1 MTQNASKLLF
11 CVHFSLRSL
20 PRSTLQTAGNTT
32 WEQHLLTAA
41 QSTTWANTF
50 QHNLRQHHGAAPMAA
65 GTAPQTAPCQ
75 QHTETTP
82 SLRTAPCGSGI
93 LRQPNRVPRQPRLF
107 FSEIKT
113 YSSET
118 KQFGNYH
125 RIFRKRS
132 SSETKT
138 CSFETKRSFSETKFF
153 RNWKPFF
160 GYQKVFFRIQRL
172 RKQKWFSSETKTYSS
187 DATWP
192 RVRQLFP
199 FLLEVRTPIVSSYLG
214 RKFNCENPR
223 VAWGLE
229 AHAVDL
235 AAGWLE
241 ALVRILRGA
250 TGSAAV
256 GGDWRIVHGKE
267 ILGTRGFKKC

>member
-1 MTQNASKLLF
+1 MEQRPWQLGQHHKQHPANSTQKQHLA
-11 CVHFSLRSL
+11 C
-20 PRSTLQTAGNTT
+20 
-32 WEQHLLTAA
+32 EQHPAVAA
-41 QSTTWANTF
+41 FFVN
-50 QHNLRQHHGAAPMAA
+50 
-65 GTAPQTAPCQ
+65 QTVFLVNQ
-75 QHTETTP
+75 D
-82 SLRTAPCGSGI
+82 
-93 LRQPNRVPRQPRLF
+93 F
-107 FSEIKT
+107 FSKIKT

-138 CSFETKRSFSETKFF
+138 CSSETKRSFSETKFF

-160 GYQKVFFRIQRL
+160 GYQKVFFRNQRL